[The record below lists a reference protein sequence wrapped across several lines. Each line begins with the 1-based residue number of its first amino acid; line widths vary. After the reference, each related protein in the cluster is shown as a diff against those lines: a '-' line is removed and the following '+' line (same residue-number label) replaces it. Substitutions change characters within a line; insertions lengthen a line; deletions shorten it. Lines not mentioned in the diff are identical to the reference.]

1 MRSVIGKIL
10 NGQVIA
16 TSQTP
21 LNRIG
26 SVTESGTV
34 CTNLTLDY
42 VGGEYIQNLTIWT
55 NVTNVVRVGIA
66 TNKGATLSRGTAGS
80 GSKSESFLFTSN

>member
-16 TSQTP
+16 TSLTP

-66 TNKGATLSRGTAGS
+66 TNKGATLSRGTASS
-80 GSKSESFLFTSN
+80 GSKSESFLFTSS

>member
-16 TSQTP
+16 TSLTP

-55 NVTNVVRVGIA
+55 NATNVVRV
-66 TNKGATLSRGTAGS
+66 
-80 GSKSESFLFTSN
+80 